1 MVGPP
6 LGGCSVPGVYIG
18 PAGPAEG
25 VLRSRPVALE
35 AASARPDRLSKSRA
49 MAGLQCDKLLWWM
62 AHEPA
67 APELEVD
74 EGRQALYDQGH
85 RVGGLAG
92 TYVPGGVL
100 VDLPYAAYEERLEA
114 TRQALAEGAP
124 AIYEAAFRAD
134 GVFVSVDILER
145 LDRGFCLIEVK
156 STAGVKEHHLPD
168 VAGQTPGLRPGGLG
182 IHRKEGMHLHPGC
195 PGSELSQPI
204 TTAHSNQ
211 LVEVRPGSGP

>member
-49 MAGLQCDKLLWWM
+49 MAGLQCHKLLWWM

-74 EGRQALYDQGH
+74 EGRQAPYDQRH
-85 RVGGLAG
+85 RVGALAR

-100 VDLPYAAYEERLEA
+100 VDLPYDPYEERLEP
-114 TRQALAEGAP
+114 TRQA
-124 AIYEAAFRAD
+124 
-134 GVFVSVDILER
+134 
-145 LDRGFCLIEVK
+145 
-156 STAGVKEHHLPD
+156 
-168 VAGQTPGLRPGGLG
+168 RPGG
-182 IHRKEGMHLHPGC
+182 P
-195 PGSELSQPI
+195 PPTYQP
-204 TTAHSNQ
+204 AF
-211 LVEVRPGSGP
+211 RPAGGFWSGA

>member
-25 VLRSRPVALE
+25 VLRLRPVALE

-145 LDRGFCLIEVK
+145 LERGFCLIEVK

-168 VAGQTPGLRPGGLG
+168 VAVQTPVLRRSGLAIHPMEGMPPHPASADPGPSQPFPRAHGARPGGAPL
-182 IHRKEGMHLHPGC
+182 
-195 PGSELSQPI
+195 
-204 TTAHSNQ
+204 A
-211 LVEVRPGSGP
+211 SGP